1 VIRWL
6 SELRARRELLYML
19 TWREVTVKYKQSVMG
34 YLWAIL
40 MPLVIVGAGLLVRG
54 GVAMLTGKALD
65 SRELATVAVKSVPWA
80 FFVSAIRFASL
91 SLVGNATLV
100 TKIYFPR
107 EIFPFAAVLSQLVD
121 LAVAATLLTVVL
133 AVIGVSLSWHVL
145 WVPLLLALLVLLAAG
160 FGLLLSAL
168 SLFFRDVKYLV
179 EVFLT
184 FAIFF
189 TPVFYDVSLFGHW
202 GPYLMLNP
210 VAPLLEAMSGA
221 IVTHHLPTLGWIGYS
236 AAWAIGGFALALALF
251 KRWEPAF
258 AENI

>member
-1 VIRWL
+1 MIRWL
-6 SELRARRELLYML
+6 TELRARRELLYML

-54 GVAMLTGKALD
+54 GVAMLTGKPLD
-65 SRELATVAVKSVPWA
+65 TGELAAVAVKSVPWA
-80 FFVSAIRFASL
+80 FFVSSIRFASL

-133 AVIGVSLSWHVL
+133 AVIGVPAGPQLL
-145 WVPLLLALLVLLAAG
+145 WVPPLLVLLLLLAAG
-160 FGLLLSAL
+160 LGLLLSAA

-202 GPYLMLNP
+202 APYLMLNP
-210 VAPLLEAMSGA
+210 VAPLLEAISGA
-221 IVTHHLPTLGWIGYS
+221 VLTHRFPALGWIAYS